1 MGTPSRRGRKRKSEV
16 VPDKRTP
23 TSSTR
28 SKTLM
33 PRKSFVPLSIEQF
46 RPTAVGTRVLS
57 CGEGEQLGHP
67 NRNTTKKPR
76 AIGTFPTDMAFVQV
90 AAGGVH
96 SLVLTTDGLVFSC
109 GINEKGTVPVQGLEA
124 EGTTDTFSEIVF
136 TTDIQRLGKIVQI
149 TAGASFS
156 AALTEKGSVIAW
168 GNLRDTQGEVNVHE
182 TLTDI
187 QKKPMVVMRHKN
199 KQNWHIVKI
208 AAGENHLA
216 MLSNEGQI
224 LTFGEG
230 SMGQLGRS
238 VRTEHIRARYMVDE
252 SGTLLT
258 LRVLEHKQFVRFVN
272 IWARGFWTIG
282 RAEDGRLFVCGLNNF
297 GQLGVPPQS
306 SPTHRKSAAGT
317 SDEDDG
323 GIGPPKPKSPAT
335 IAAGQEESNKVA
347 LLTCATAFPADKRW
361 THVAGVQHVIC
372 RSGDDSQ
379 IYGIG
384 KNTDNALG
392 LDTWQGNHDEEH
404 WRYDTLQHIP
414 LPDGVNAVAG
424 VDATLGATIFWTDD
438 GRVFGFGCDTVGQLG
453 LGIKE
458 EDEKVVS
465 KPRQITSAH
474 LDGYRVLGV
483 SIADNHALFLA
494 ASVDQQPPLPSAS
507 PPPKQQ
513 KVQQQQLQTNGNGI
527 LETPIDGK
535 A

>member
-1 MGTPSRRGRKRKSEV
+1 MGTPAKRGRKRKSEE
-16 VPDKRTP
+16 VPDKRTS
-23 TSSTR
+23 TSAR
-28 SKTLM
+28 SVA
-33 PRKSFVPLSIEQF
+33 RKVFVPLSIEQF

-76 AIGTFPTDMAFVQV
+76 AVGTFPSDMAFVQV

-96 SLVLTTDGLVFSC
+96 SLVLTTDGRVFSC
-109 GINEKGTVPVQGLEA
+109 GINEKGTVPVQDLEP
-124 EGTTDTFSEIVF
+124 EGITDTFSEIVF
-136 TTDIQRLGKIVQI
+136 TSDIQRLGKIVQI

-156 AALTEKGSVIAW
+156 AALTDKGSVIAW

-187 QKKPMVVMRHKN
+187 QKRPVVVMRHKN
-199 KQNWHIVKI
+199 KQKWHIVKV

-216 MLSNEGQI
+216 MLSNDGQI

-252 SGTLLT
+252 SGASLT

-272 IWARGFWTIG
+272 IWARGFWTMC

-297 GQLGVPPQS
+297 GQLGVVA
-306 SPTHRKSAAGT
+306 RKSVGT
-317 SDEDDG
+317 SDDDDG
-323 GIGPPKPKSPAT
+323 PKRKSP
-335 IAAGQEESNKVA
+335 GQEESNKVA
-347 LLTCATAFPADKRW
+347 LLTCAAAFPADKQW
-361 THVAGVQHVIC
+361 THMAGVQHVIG
-372 RSGDDSQ
+372 RTADGQ

-392 LDTWQGNHDEEH
+392 MDTWEGNHDEEH

-414 LPDGVNAVAG
+414 LPEGVNVAG
-424 VDATLGATIFWTDD
+424 VDATLGASIFWTDD
-438 GRVFGFGCDTVGQLG
+438 GKVFGFGCDTVGQLG
-453 LGIKE
+453 LGIKDE
-458 EDEKVVS
+458 DDEKVVS
-465 KPRQITSAH
+465 KPRLITSAH
-474 LDGYRVLGV
+474 LDGFRVLGV

-494 ASVDQQPPLPSAS
+494 APID
-507 PPPKQQ
+507 
-513 KVQQQQLQTNGNGI
+513 QQQQQQKKQPNGSG
-527 LETPIDGK
+527 EAAAKPS
-535 A
+535 

>member
-1 MGTPSRRGRKRKSEV
+1 MAVAPPPPPAAAQQQQWAASRHWHHWTILAQQMLEQQIWMKAAKCWAKS
-16 VPDKRTP
+16 
-23 TSSTR
+23 
-28 SKTLM
+28 
-33 PRKSFVPLSIEQF
+33 
-46 RPTAVGTRVLS
+46 
-57 CGEGEQLGHP
+57 
-67 NRNTTKKPR
+67 
-76 AIGTFPTDMAFVQV
+76 
-90 AAGGVH
+90 
-96 SLVLTTDGLVFSC
+96 
-109 GINEKGTVPVQGLEA
+109 
-124 EGTTDTFSEIVF
+124 
-136 TTDIQRLGKIVQI
+136 
-149 TAGASFS
+149 
-156 AALTEKGSVIAW
+156 
-168 GNLRDTQGEVNVHE
+168 
-182 TLTDI
+182 
-187 QKKPMVVMRHKN
+187 
-199 KQNWHIVKI
+199 I

-238 VRTEHIRARYMVDE
+238 VRTEHIRAWYMVDE
-252 SGTLLT
+252 SGASLT
-258 LRVLEHKQFVRFVN
+258 LRVLEHKQF
-272 IWARGFWTIG
+272 
-282 RAEDGRLFVCGLNNF
+282 
-297 GQLGVPPQS
+297 LGVPPQS

-323 GIGPPKPKSPAT
+323 GVGPPKPKSPAT

-392 LDTWQGNHDEEH
+392 FDTWQGNHDEEH
-404 WRYDTLQHIP
+404 WRYDTLQHHPIA
-414 LPDGVNAVAG
+414 GRNA
-424 VDATLGATIFWTDD
+424 

-465 KPRQITSAH
+465 NPRQITSAH

-483 SIADNHALFLA
+483 SIADNHVGALFLA
-494 ASVDQQPPLPSAS
+494 ALVDQHPPLPSTL
-507 PPPKQQ
+507 PPPPQQ
-513 KVQQQQLQTNGNGI
+513 QNAQQQQLQTNGNGI